1 MASHDE
7 IVTCHDPG
15 RSGHP
20 SSSPRVR
27 DRHRATAA
35 PQPEAPERPCLR
47 QRGPAAPEPV
57 MSGRA
62 TEHRPR
68 SAPDHSPAALQVF
81 RC

>member
-7 IVTCHDPG
+7 TVTCHDAG

-20 SSSPRVR
+20 NSSPRVR
-27 DRHRATAA
+27 DRHRTTAA
-35 PQPEAPERPCLR
+35 PQPEAPERPYLR
-47 QRGPAAPEPV
+47 QRGPAAPEPA

-62 TEHRPR
+62 TGHRPR